1 MNKKVIKYRG
11 LIIEDIIVGSAPFE
25 QIEITIVTDK
35 IIFKNIYLPYISE
48 IHNKLFSRN
57 TPLKD
62 KMEVFWEEVLENL
75 DLYNDSPPFE
85 GTRFL
90 L

>member
-1 MNKKVIKYRG
+1 MIKKVIKYRG
-11 LIIEDIIVGSAPFE
+11 LIIEDIIIGSAPYE

-35 IIFKNIYLPYISE
+35 IILKNIYQPYISE

-62 KMEVFWEEVLENL
+62 KMEVFWEKVLESL
-75 DLYNDSPPFE
+75 DLYNDSPQFE
-85 GTRFL
+85 GTRFSL
-90 L
+90 